1 MLSPQRGI
9 SSQRPTARSVRYQTR
24 NSTQSQSQSSAFP
37 PTSPPR
43 RAVRETKSLNPKLS
57 TPPPRKSGQLTTK
70 SPYAS
75 PGSPIASAARP
86 ISPTT
91 SRQKLSGLQPK
102 SARKLDLYEET
113 SNRPLKSIVEPVYK
127 EEPREL
133 KKETLFSPAYK
144 IESDEN
150 HRVLPHS
157 VQQSKQFPQEEDNEP
172 EQKRDFVV
180 EEEGDAHME
189 GENVENKGNVVD
201 KQTGG
206 ETEKESDQVEAGGRQ
221 AQGEVEDE
229 FDPFLFIKNLPP
241 LSPEMK
247 ARKVILPK
255 RSRNTPPI
263 CLALDL
269 DETLVHCS
277 IQPLDK
283 AELTFGVTFNSQEY
297 KVYVRMRPY
306 LAKFLRQVSMWFEIV
321 VFTASQKVYAD
332 KLLNILDP
340 KRRYIKHRIFRDSCV
355 CVDGNYLKDLTVLGR
370 DLSKV
375 AIVDNSV
382 QAFGFQLNNGIPIES
397 WFDDDND
404 QELLNLIPFLQKL
417 KDTKDVR
424 PLIKKTFRLEEFV
437 NSL

>member
-1 MLSPQRGI
+1 MLSPQKGI
-9 SSQRPTARSVRYQTR
+9 SSHQGPATRSVRIHTKGQTSVPS
-24 NSTQSQSQSSAFP
+24 STSSFNAV
-37 PTSPPR
+37 SPPR
-43 RAVRETKSLNPKLS
+43 RVVLRGETKERIPHPPRIAVPK
-57 TPPPRKSGQLTTK
+57 TPPPKSHGHTSR

-75 PGSPIASAARP
+75 PNSPIASAARP
-86 ISPTT
+86 LSPITS
-91 SRQKLSGLQPK
+91 SRQKLSSVQVK
-102 SARKLDLYEET
+102 STPRKPVQDEI
-113 SNRPLKSIVEPVYK
+113 PVKSVVEPVAVCK
-127 EEPREL
+127 EEPQARDV

-144 IESDEN
+144 IETPDEN
-150 HRVLPHS
+150 QHRSSITHPAQPTVGTHDPDEPQKDVSEDTHMEE
-157 VQQSKQFPQEEDNEP
+157 PQETTAH
-172 EQKRDFVV
+172 QQ
-180 EEEGDAHME
+180 EEEF
-189 GENVENKGNVVD
+189 
-201 KQTGG
+201 
-206 ETEKESDQVEAGGRQ
+206 
-221 AQGEVEDE
+221 EDE

-241 LSPEMK
+241 LSIEMK
-247 ARKVILPK
+247 SRKTILPK
-255 RSRNTPPI
+255 RSRSTPPV

-277 IQPLDK
+277 IQPLEK
-283 AELTFGVTFNSQEY
+283 AELTFGVNFNSQEY

-306 LAKFLRQVSMWFEIV
+306 LAKFLRQVSSWFEIV

-397 WFDDDND
+397 WFDDDDD

-417 KDTKDVR
+417 KDSKDVR

>member
-1 MLSPQRGI
+1 MLSPQKGI
-9 SSQRPTARSVRYQTR
+9 SSYQGTRAGSVRVHNPKGQT
-24 NSTQSQSQSSAFP
+24 SMPLSPSSFNP
-37 PTSPPR
+37 VSPPR
-43 RAVRETKSLNPKLS
+43 RVAARGETKEKIPPPRIAVPK
-57 TPPPRKSGQLTTK
+57 TPPPKSLGQTK

-75 PGSPIASAARP
+75 PNSPIASAVRP
-86 ISPTT
+86 LSPITSSTRHKSHSVPSKTT
-91 SRQKLSGLQPK
+91 SRKLSLQDEA
-102 SARKLDLYEET
+102 S
-113 SNRPLKSIVEPVYK
+113 LKSTVGPVSVCK
-127 EEPREL
+127 EELQVRDT

-144 IESDEN
+144 IETNSPDEN
-150 HRVLPHS
+150 QRSSLTHIQPTTTPPPIEEPQKELPEDTQMEVPQETR
-157 VQQSKQFPQEEDNEP
+157 VQQEQF
-172 EQKRDFVV
+172 
-180 EEEGDAHME
+180 
-189 GENVENKGNVVD
+189 
-201 KQTGG
+201 
-206 ETEKESDQVEAGGRQ
+206 
-221 AQGEVEDE
+221 EDE

-241 LSPEMK
+241 LTPEMK
-247 ARKVILPK
+247 ARKAILPK
-255 RSRNTPPI
+255 RSRSTPPV

-277 IQPLDK
+277 IQPLEK
-283 AELTFGVTFNSQEY
+283 AELTFGVNFNSQEY

-306 LAKFLRQVSMWFEIV
+306 LAKFLRQVSAWFEIV

-382 QAFGFQLNNGIPIES
+382 QAFGFQINNGIPIES
-397 WFDDDND
+397 WFDDDDD

-417 KDTKDVR
+417 KDSKDVR

>member
-9 SSQRPTARSVRYQTR
+9 SSQKPSARSVRYQTR
-24 NSTQSQSQSSAFP
+24 NSTQSQPPSAFP
-37 PTSPPR
+37 PASPTRPT
-43 RAVRETKSLNPKLS
+43 VRENKSHNLKIS
-57 TPPPRKSGQLTTK
+57 TPPPRKSGQNTTK

-75 PGSPIASAARP
+75 PGSPIASAKP
-86 ISPTT
+86 LSPMA
-91 SRQKLSGLQPK
+91 SRQKLGGLQPK
-102 SARKLDLYEET
+102 SARRLNLYEET
-113 SNRPLKSIVEPVYK
+113 SNRPLKSIVEPVYT
-127 EEPREL
+127 EEPRDI

-144 IESDEN
+144 IETTDEN
-150 HRVLPHS
+150 HRSTHPIPIP
-157 VQQSKQFPQEEDNEP
+157 SKPQYSQERINET
-172 EQKRDFVV
+172 EHKSEVA
-180 EEEGDAHME
+180 EEEGDAQME
-189 GENVENKGNVVD
+189 ENIENKGNEVD
-201 KQTGG
+201 SKVG
-206 ETEKESDQVEAGGRQ
+206 ETESESGCHQEDGGRTE

-255 RSRNTPPI
+255 RSRNTPPV

-277 IQPLDK
+277 IQPLEK
-283 AELTFGVTFNSQEY
+283 AELTFGVMFNSQEY
-297 KVYVRMRPY
+297 TVYVRMRPY
-306 LAKFLRQVSMWFEIV
+306 LAKFLRQVSTWFEIV